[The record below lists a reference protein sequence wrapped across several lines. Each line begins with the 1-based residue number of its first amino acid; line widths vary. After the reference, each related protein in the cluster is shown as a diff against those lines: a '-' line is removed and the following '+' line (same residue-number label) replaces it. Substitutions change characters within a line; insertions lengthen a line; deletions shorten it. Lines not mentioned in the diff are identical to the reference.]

1 MDLRNRQVGEFGLR
15 FWIRGLVALGVVG
28 IVGCAASPGPSP
40 EKGSAESASQAVE
53 RRANARWDAL
63 VAGDLARAYEYLSPG
78 SRQVYSVE
86 NYKALIRPGLWKK
99 ARVERVEC
107 PEAEICEVVVQVDYA
122 IRGTAVSTPLRETW
136 TQSGAEWWFVM
147 K

>member
-1 MDLRNRQVGEFGLR
+1 MVLRTRQVGGFGLR
-15 FWIRGLVALGVVG
+15 SWIRGLAALGMVG

-86 NYKALIRPGLWKK
+86 NYSALIKPGLWKK

-107 PEAEICEVVVQVDYA
+107 PEADVCEVVVQVDYL
-122 IRGTAVSTPLRETW
+122 IRGTAVTTPLRETW
-136 TQSGAEWWFVM
+136 TKSGAEWWFVM